1 MSITT
6 NNWFTYIIIFGKVH
20 FSCVVWTWKTLLIV
34 KVVVWTTSRNYK
46 QKWTDFQSAVL
57 ARVRGLFYC
66 DSAIYIQT
74 KPETPDWS
82 QGLGPCQIAVCDKWR
97 GQNLSTSYRVLF
109 RSRQTDTQ
117 TQTTSNPRLAESKL
131 WPTIITFISSLC
143 IRGNRRMDESDWY
156 PFNPPNNQSKCPK
169 ADLRLNQD
177 IAYIYSQGS
186 QTTMTVSMVVDAVES
201 LKLGHI
207 LLLGQVMTIEKYQ
220 SYYVN

>member
-1 MSITT
+1 
-6 NNWFTYIIIFGKVH
+6 
-20 FSCVVWTWKTLLIV
+20 
-34 KVVVWTTSRNYK
+34 
-46 QKWTDFQSAVL
+46 
-57 ARVRGLFYC
+57 
-66 DSAIYIQT
+66 
-74 KPETPDWS
+74 
-82 QGLGPCQIAVCDKWR
+82 
-97 GQNLSTSYRVLF
+97 
-109 RSRQTDTQ
+109 
-117 TQTTSNPRLAESKL
+117 
-131 WPTIITFISSLC
+131 
-143 IRGNRRMDESDWY
+143 MDESDWY